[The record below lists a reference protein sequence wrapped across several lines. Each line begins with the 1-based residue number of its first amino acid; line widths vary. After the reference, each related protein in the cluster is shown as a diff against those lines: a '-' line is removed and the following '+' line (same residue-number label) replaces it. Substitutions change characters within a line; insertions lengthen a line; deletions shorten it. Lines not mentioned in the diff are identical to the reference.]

1 MTVSTTELAD
11 VRACDKT
18 GQAERQKSISDKAQR
33 VNRLFVYS
41 GQIINKSA
49 VLVKGTTW
57 VPSLTNTVILIGM
70 VKLHWAIGF

>member
-1 MTVSTTELAD
+1 MTVSATELAD

-18 GQAERQKSISDKAQR
+18 GQAERQKSFPDKAQG

-49 VLVKGTTW
+49 ILIKGT
-57 VPSLTNTVILIGM
+57 M
-70 VKLHWAIGF
+70 

>member
-18 GQAERQKSISDKAQR
+18 GQAERQKSISDKAQG

-49 VLVKGTTW
+49 ALVKGTT
-57 VPSLTNTVILIGM
+57 
-70 VKLHWAIGF
+70 